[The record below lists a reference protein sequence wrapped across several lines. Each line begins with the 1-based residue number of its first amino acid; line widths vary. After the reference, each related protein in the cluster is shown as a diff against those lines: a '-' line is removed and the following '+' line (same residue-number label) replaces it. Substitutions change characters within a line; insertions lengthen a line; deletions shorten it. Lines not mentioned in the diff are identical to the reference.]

1 MPFAEEG
8 DLVTVHFE
16 SRRPDGT
23 VAETTY
29 DDEPI
34 TVVLGAGTINPAF
47 DAALR
52 GMQEGETTTVS
63 LPAKQAYGE
72 YKKRLIFKLKR
83 KILNLPEEPEEDQIV
98 RISLPNG
105 KKSLVTV
112 LSVTK
117 TTIVVDAN
125 HPLAG
130 EDLTYQLEVIDIG
143 KKSVTQQ

>member
-8 DLVTVHFE
+8 DRVTVHFE

-23 VAETTY
+23 VAETSY
-29 DDEPI
+29 NEEPI
-34 TVVLGAGTINPAF
+34 TAVLGAGTINPAF
-47 DAALR
+47 ETALC
-52 GMQEGETTTVS
+52 GMQKGEMTTVT
-63 LPAKQAYGE
+63 LTAKQAYGE
-72 YKKRLIFKLKR
+72 YKKRLIFTLKR

-130 EDLTYQLEVIDIG
+130 EDLTYRLELIG
-143 KKSVTQQ
+143 IEKKSIEQQ